1 MAGEKELV
9 YGYYNDSMREAEF
22 IQIKDGKCIREY
34 RVYDGET
41 DTDKGEDVIAFESW
55 IDAAS
60 YIDSHM
66 L

>member
-1 MAGEKELV
+1 
-9 YGYYNDSMREAEF
+9 MRTAEF

-41 DTDKGEDVIAFESW
+41 DTDEGEDIIEFESW
-55 IDAAS
+55 IDVAS
-60 YIDSHM
+60 YVDSHM